1 MNLLLVRR
9 LATVLLF
16 VAIPS
21 LPVRP
26 QDLKPNS
33 NPEERSRKDHSI
45 REPRSG
51 SDRVTRAPDSTKV
64 HRPCI
69 PGGCC

>member
-33 NPEERSRKDHSI
+33 NPEERSRKIKPEIKKAYTNWINDVSPI
-45 REPRSG
+45 LTP
-51 SDRVTRAPDSTKV
+51 
-64 HRPCI
+64 
-69 PGGCC
+69 